1 MLANFGA
8 YEPTNSF
15 ATCTWDTGS
24 TTLVSHMT
32 RPRLDQR
39 TLHREVFIRRQ
50 SRIAGL
56 LQHGLK
62 QILGNLTLQQ
72 PVPILRE
79 HGHIPDAVIHLKTHG
94 PTNQRNSETA
104 SCTQAAPSTSVHCES
119 NTEPGAAERARAA
132 RVQLKDNPCAITT
145 CEAFDPTEPTPG
157 SSSLASPAM
166 DGRLESAPPETRT
179 STS

>member
-39 TLHREVFIRRQ
+39 TLHREVFIRQQ

-94 PTNQRNSETA
+94 PTNQRNSELYS
-104 SCTQAAPSTSVHCES
+104 SCSINIRSLRIEYRTWSS
-119 NTEPGAAERARAA
+119 RARESCSGATQGQPVRDYNLRSFRSNRANA
-132 RVQLKDNPCAITT
+132 RFVISRVARNGWPAGIR
-145 CEAFDPTEPTPG
+145 
-157 SSSLASPAM
+157 ASR
-166 DGRLESAPPETRT
+166 DTYLNIVD
-179 STS
+179 

>member
-39 TLHREVFIRRQ
+39 TLHREVFIRQQ

-94 PTNQRNSETA
+94 PAKQRVVLKLLHQHPFTA
-104 SCTQAAPSTSVHCES
+104 NRIQNLEQQS
-119 NTEPGAAERARAA
+119 ARE
-132 RVQLKDNPCAITT
+132 LLGCN
-145 CEAFDPTEPTPG
+145 
-157 SSSLASPAM
+157 
-166 DGRLESAPPETRT
+166 
-179 STS
+179 